1 MERIICLVF
10 GYLFGLFQTGYLYGK
25 LHKIDIR
32 QHGSGNSG
40 STNALR
46 VMGVRAGAL
55 VFLGDFLKT
64 VIPCFLVRIL
74 FASRPEYVYVLILY
88 AGFGVILGH
97 NFPFYLNFKGGKGIA
112 ATAGIMFSL
121 DWRLTA
127 LCLAAFILIVAVT
140 RYVSLGSL
148 VVSTIFLIWNIMMG
162 QMGAYG
168 LSQTSRLEFYG
179 VSAVISIMAFWRHRA
194 NIVRLVQGR
203 ENKIGAKKQ

>member
-1 MERIICLVF
+1 MERIICLVM
-10 GYLFGLFQTGYLYGK
+10 GYVFGLFQTGYIYGK
-25 LHKIDIR
+25 VKGIDIR

-55 VFLGDFLKT
+55 VVMGDFLKT

-194 NIVRLVQGR
+194 NIVRLAQGR
-203 ENKIGAKKQ
+203 ENKVGAKKQ